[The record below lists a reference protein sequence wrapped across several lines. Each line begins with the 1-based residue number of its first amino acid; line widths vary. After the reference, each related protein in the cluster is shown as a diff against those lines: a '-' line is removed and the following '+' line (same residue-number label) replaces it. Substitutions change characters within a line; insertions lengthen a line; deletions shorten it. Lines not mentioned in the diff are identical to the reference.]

1 VKLAVGYPVAGGEV
15 ALEFCEA
22 VAEYRDAVGEVYFA
36 APGAASGRAPAGED
50 PGIWDNLAALRD
62 VGVRLDLL
70 FNANCYGP
78 RAASRELADAV
89 CRTADAVGE
98 RCGLDAV
105 TTTSPF
111 VAETLRENYPDLELR
126 ASVNMRIGTTQG
138 MEMLAELFDGFY
150 AQRDYNRD
158 LGRLAEL
165 RGWTRARGKKLC
177 LLANSGCLA
186 FCSGQSFHDNLVAHE
201 AELGGGARPA
211 REVLTCR
218 RFLESEAN
226 WPTIL
231 AATWVR
237 PEDLARYAGLA
248 DVCKLATRMHR
259 NPRLVI
265 GAYARGRHRGNL
277 LDLLEP
283 GHGDRLRGA
292 WVDAAAFPGDWFEV
306 TTSCDR
312 RCESCGY
319 CREVLARV
327 LVRQEQTA

>member
-15 ALEFCEA
+15 GLDFCEA
-22 VAEYRDAVGEVYFA
+22 VADYRDDVEEVYFA
-36 APGAASGRAPAGED
+36 TPGAASGRAPAGDD
-50 PGIWDNLAALRD
+50 PEIWENLAALRRM
-62 VGVRLDLL
+62 GVRLDLL

-78 RAASRELADAV
+78 GAASPALADSLCRAV
-89 CRTADAVGE
+89 DDLGE
-98 RCGLDAV
+98 RCGVDAV

-111 VAETLRENYPDLELR
+111 VAETLRENYPGLELR
-126 ASVNMRIGTTQG
+126 ASVNMRIGTTEG
-138 MEMLAELFDGFY
+138 MEMLAGLFDGFY

-165 RGWTRARGKKLC
+165 REWTRARGKKLC

-201 AELGGGARPA
+201 AELGAAARPV

-218 RFLESEAN
+218 RFLSSRDN
-226 WPTIL
+226 WPAIL

-237 PEDLARYAGLA
+237 PGDLARYEPLA
-248 DVCKLATRMHR
+248 DLAKLATRMHR

-265 GAYARGRHRGNL
+265 AAYARGRHRGNL

-283 GHGDRLRGA
+283 GHGDRLGGA
-292 WVDAAAFPGDWFEV
+292 WIDAGALPDDWFAV

-312 RCESCGY
+312 RCEACGY
-319 CREVLARV
+319 CREVMERV
-327 LVRQEQTA
+327 LVRRGQPV